1 MIMNVCYD
9 DAIRKSSPEKNG
21 KEIIMMSRKKRIIGL
36 LAAGALAVTACG
48 MSGIMAAANETG
60 REETMRA
67 EDTYTFELSSQ
78 VERRPVR
85 YKNRYGIELSADMYL
100 PKDWRKAENIR
111 QW

>member
-1 MIMNVCYD
+1 
-9 DAIRKSSPEKNG
+9 
-21 KEIIMMSRKKRIIGL
+21 MSRKKRIIGL

-67 EDTYTFELSSQ
+67 EDTYTFELWSAARFAIKTATASSFRQ
-78 VERRPVR
+78 TCTF
-85 YKNRYGIELSADMYL
+85 
-100 PKDWRKAENIR
+100 PKTWRKAENIR